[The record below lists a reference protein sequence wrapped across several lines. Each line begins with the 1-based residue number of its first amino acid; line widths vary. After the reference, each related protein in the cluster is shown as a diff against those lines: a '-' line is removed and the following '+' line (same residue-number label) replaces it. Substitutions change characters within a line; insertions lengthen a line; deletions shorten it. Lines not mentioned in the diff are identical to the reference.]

1 MELFFERADLLQL
14 DAISNRNTMH
24 LLPIGKKRKQK
35 LVIGDDTGNVGCYEF
50 KKGEP
55 VVSFNNKMFD
65 GPVSALTVAGIGVKK
80 DKIFACQGQK
90 IIGISKKGRDF
101 FRLTS
106 SLTETINHIYVDEA
120 KIWTGCEY
128 IYNSYENG
136 TDVSFYMAH
145 DQIHSMVM
153 DFVTRDTI
161 FDAVLGCQD
170 NCIRVV
176 SDSNLSMEVDTD
188 SSVLTLKSLKGD
200 ETVKTKGSYTPMVF
214 GSDKGS
220 LTGLAID
227 GRENNTMWK
236 ISDTKNSVIS
246 CIKVFDITADGS
258 MEIVVGR
265 DDGRLEVYS
274 QDPHNGGAPALSFTR
289 NLGESIRALECG
301 KVNSTDFNEVVVA
314 GYSGKI
320 LSFTS
325 EPTQDKAPDDSY
337 GRTVQTVNNENR
349 IKHLKKELDG
359 LKQKV
364 EKEKSKLQQA
374 KAKSGTSASSADTA
388 RAGNVDFPINS
399 SFILNVD
406 KAAYALTIEIQSAI
420 DLVIIRSP
428 VHIELIDAD
437 IGSAVVSIT
446 PESVLNAVEDKDGKS
461 EYCCIATY
469 RLQHQEK
476 RLSVLVRTTEGEY
489 GELQATVVSAQTPK
503 AAKVIRYAI
512 QPLSLHTRVHTYHD
526 EEDIRPRNTIKFVG
540 SVSLTIFHEWV
551 AALLPGVPSRIDE
564 NSIGEEYYF
573 QSVYSGAVTMCYMKK
588 NELTFECESVST
600 IAIIKENILR
610 YAINRRIE
618 LSDTTSCNPDTIGSF
633 LSLIRERL
641 EYQLSL
647 TRKMELIEAIQEITL
662 QEPDTRW
669 LSVEYA
675 EILRDKELIRK
686 EFGNREKSL
695 EVMSGVITDLFVD
708 WHKLRGVDAKAGIP
722 VIANAI
728 QTVFFEELVQMILN
742 Y

>member
-1 MELFFERADLLQL
+1 
-14 DAISNRNTMH
+14 
-24 LLPIGKKRKQK
+24 
-35 LVIGDDTGNVGCYEF
+35 VDDT
-50 KKGEP
+50 
-55 VVSFNNKMFD
+55 
-65 GPVSALTVAGIGVKK
+65 
-80 DKIFACQGQK
+80 
-90 IIGISKKGRDF
+90 
-101 FRLTS
+101 
-106 SLTETINHIYVDEA
+106 

-153 DFVTRDTI
+153 DYVTRDSI
-161 FDAVLGCQD
+161 YDAILGCQD

-176 SDSNLSMEVDTD
+176 SDSTLSMEVDTD
-188 SSVLTLKSLKGD
+188 ASVLTLRSLKGED
-200 ETVKTKGSYTPMVF
+200 GNKAKSDVTPVVF

-220 LTGLAID
+220 LMGIAID
-227 GRENNTMWK
+227 GRENNAMWK
-236 ISDTKNSVIS
+236 INDTKNSVVS
-246 CIKVFDITADGS
+246 CIKVFDITQDGN

-265 DDGRLEVYS
+265 DDGRLEVFC
-274 QDPHNGGAPALSFTR
+274 QDRNQSVPSAAFTR
-289 NLGESIRALECG
+289 DLGESIRALECG
-301 KVNSTDFNEVVVA
+301 RVNSTDFNEVVVA

-325 EPTQDKAPDDSY
+325 EPTQDRAPDDSY

-349 IKHLKKELDG
+349 IKHLKKELDA

-364 EKEKSKLQQA
+364 EKEKGKIQHA
-374 KAKSGTSASSADTA
+374 KAKTGNNASSLDIA

-399 SFILNVD
+399 TFILNVE
-406 KAAYALTIEIQSAI
+406 KAAYALTIEIQSPI

-437 IGSAVVSIT
+437 VGSAVVSLT
-446 PESVLNAVEDKDGKS
+446 PESLIASSQDGS
-461 EYCCIATY
+461 PADYCCIATY

-476 RLSVLVRTTEGEY
+476 RLSVLVRTMEGEF

-503 AAKVIRYAI
+503 AAKVIRYTL
-512 QPLSLHTRVHTYHD
+512 QPLSLHTRVHSFED
-526 EEDIRPRNTIKFVG
+526 EEDQRPRNSIKFVG
-540 SVSLTIFHEWV
+540 SVSLAIFHEWV

-564 NSIGEEYYF
+564 DSNGEEYYF
-573 QSVYSGAVTMCYMKK
+573 QSVYSGAVTLCYMKK
-588 NELTFECESVST
+588 NELTFESESVST

-610 YAINRRIE
+610 FAINRRIE
-618 LSDTTSCNPDTIGSF
+618 LSDTTSCNPDTVGSF
-633 LSLIRERL
+633 LSLIREKL

-647 TRKMELIEAIQEITL
+647 TRKMELIDAIQEITL

-708 WHKLRGVDAKAGIP
+708 WHKLRGVDARAGIP
-722 VIANAI
+722 ALMGAI
-728 QTVFFEELVQMILN
+728 QTAFFEELVQMILN

>member
-1 MELFFERADLLQL
+1 
-14 DAISNRNTMH
+14 
-24 LLPIGKKRKQK
+24 
-35 LVIGDDTGNVGCYEF
+35 
-50 KKGEP
+50 
-55 VVSFNNKMFD
+55 
-65 GPVSALTVAGIGVKK
+65 
-80 DKIFACQGQK
+80 
-90 IIGISKKGRDF
+90 
-101 FRLTS
+101 
-106 SLTETINHIYVDEA
+106 
-120 KIWTGCEY
+120 
-128 IYNSYENG
+128 
-136 TDVSFYMAH
+136 
-145 DQIHSMVM
+145 
-153 DFVTRDTI
+153 
-161 FDAVLGCQD
+161 
-170 NCIRVV
+170 
-176 SDSNLSMEVDTD
+176 
-188 SSVLTLKSLKGD
+188 
-200 ETVKTKGSYTPMVF
+200 
-214 GSDKGS
+214 
-220 LTGLAID
+220 
-227 GRENNTMWK
+227 
-236 ISDTKNSVIS
+236 
-246 CIKVFDITADGS
+246 VFDITMDGS

-265 DDGRLEVYS
+265 DDGRLQVYS
-274 QDPHNGGAPALSFTR
+274 QDGSGGCPVLSFTR
-289 NLGESIRALECG
+289 DLGESIRALECG
-301 KVNSTDFNEVVVA
+301 KVNSTDFNEIVVA

-325 EPTQDKAPDDSY
+325 EPTQDRAPDDSY

-364 EKEKSKLQQA
+364 EKEKSKIQQA
-374 KAKSGTSASSADTA
+374 KSKMGSNASTIDTA

-399 SFILNVD
+399 TFILNVE

-437 IGSAVVSIT
+437 VGSAVVSIT
-446 PESVLNAVEDKDGKS
+446 PESLICADESKDGKP
-461 EYCCIATY
+461 EYCFIATY

-476 RLSVLVRTTEGEY
+476 RLSVLVRTMEGEF

-503 AAKVIRYAI
+503 AAKVIRYSL
-512 QPLSLHTRVHTYHD
+512 QPLSLHTRVHAFED
-526 EEDIRPRNTIKFVG
+526 EEDQRPRNSIKFVG
-540 SVSLTIFHEWV
+540 SVSLAIFHEWV
-551 AALLPGVPSRIDE
+551 GALLPGVPSRIDE

-573 QSVYSGAVTMCYMKK
+573 QSVYSGAVTICYMKK
-588 NELTFECESVST
+588 NELTFESESVST

-610 YAINRRIE
+610 YAIHRRIE

-633 LSLIRERL
+633 LSLIREKL

-647 TRKMELIEAIQEITL
+647 TRKMELIDAIQEITL

-722 VIANAI
+722 ALTNAI
-728 QTVFFEELVQMILN
+728 RTVFFEELVQMILN